1 MVEKKKKQI
10 DSIEK
15 PEIFSERN
23 FNDIKSDLRKELKKL
38 NPRKPS
44 VPTEKRL
51 TSMAQKKAEGVFD
64 ESKKMLKDQI
74 EFKLLQKADRE
85 LTEGIRPTQTS
96 PTQTNV
102 VQAAPIPQTPPPQED
117 DGMFKGMTP
126 KDLKGVDN
134 DILEKYMKFKIIE
147 KNPGLAPYLN
157 DTNKKSDLR
166 EQLEVVKFVL
176 DLKGDNNNN
185 QNIAQQNQNTGNND
199 ILKYMME
206 QQNKTNEMQMKW
218 IQERAAEREERLI
231 EKIDELKQQGS
242 VNPYEWLMNKKDELQ
257 ALKGFLVEG
266 PNVDGATQVH
276 LEELKGD
283 QELKRMKYND
293 KIAQH
298 VSEQNKSSEFTT
310 LIKEGM
316 NTFSKTI
323 SEAIGGAIG
332 QMGKQQ
338 LDSAQLPAFVPIE
351 QIANQIGP
359 IQPVNPNQVQQ
370 TNKKDYGGFRVS
382 ETK

>member
-1 MVEKKKKQI
+1 MSKTPKSNE
-10 DSIEK
+10 SNE
-15 PEIFSERN
+15 FSEIMSYKE
-23 FNDIKSDLRKELKKL
+23 FDQIKKDLSKDLKMLK
-38 NPRKPS
+38 PRKPNL
-44 VPTEKRL
+44 PTEKRL
-51 TSMAQKKAEGVFD
+51 TSMSQKKAEGVFD

-85 LTEGIRPTQTS
+85 LTEGINPTQKT
-96 PTQTNV
+96 PTQPNV
-102 VQAAPIPQTPPPQED
+102 VQAAPIQQQSIKQSDE
-117 DGMFKGMTP
+117 MFKGITP

-134 DILEKYMKFKIIE
+134 NILEKYMKMKVIE
-147 KNPGLAPYLN
+147 QNPGLAPYLN
-157 DTNKKSDLR
+157 DTNKKSDLK
-166 EQLEVVKFVL
+166 ELLEVVNLIV
-176 DLKGDNNNN
+176 DLKGGNTNN
-185 QNIAQQNQNTGNND
+185 QNVAQQTKSENES

-206 QQNKTNEMQMKW
+206 QQKETNKMQMEWMK
-218 IQERAAEREERLI
+218 QTHEEREERLL
-231 EKIDELKQQGS
+231 EKIDELKSQAS

-359 IQPVNPNQVQQ
+359 IQPAQQ
-370 TNKKDYGGFRVS
+370 TNKKDYKDYGGFRVS